1 MNTPPTSVNVYT
13 TCRQVNTEVFSP
25 MANNLAELSPLP
37 RVIVEVESL
46 RFIHCDYGRLWFVS
60 VHLLLVARD
69 RDNNGEIDLSDAMVF
84 ALKRAENWMDGK
96 VLGLVAC
103 MQKWFVLF
111 ERKRLLAG
119 QHSTLDS
126 VPTVHLAS
134 FSIDVVEMEI
144 RNANFGVEYGLVYHS
159 TSIFQAI
166 SRYTCCSCPLS
177 EDSCSYKIITFPSNV
192 GPRVFLAEFSASL
205 AYRMKS
211 FAASTKI
218 STDNERVVNAQLGS
232 PCEDAEPWEI
242 WSA

>member
-126 VPTVHLAS
+126 
-134 FSIDVVEMEI
+134 I

-232 PCEDAEPWEI
+232 PSEDAEPWEI

>member
-37 RVIVEVESL
+37 RVIVEV
-46 RFIHCDYGRLWFVS
+46 D

-126 VPTVHLAS
+126 VPTVVLPSPH
-134 FSIDVVEMEI
+134 
-144 RNANFGVEYGLVYHS
+144 
-159 TSIFQAI
+159 I
-166 SRYTCCSCPLS
+166 SYIQGATRS
-177 EDSCSYKIITFPSNV
+177 
-192 GPRVFLAEFSASL
+192 R
-205 AYRMKS
+205 
-211 FAASTKI
+211 
-218 STDNERVVNAQLGS
+218 
-232 PCEDAEPWEI
+232 
-242 WSA
+242 